1 LTGNEL
7 LVRQQVNDIYESI
20 KNEIENRNITIED
33 ILFKKMGLL
42 PIQLATDTGF
52 AKACKDFLN
61 IRMTVLEAK
70 RIIGDLRSANGG
82 KTECTWKMLVD
93 FLTMNRI
100 NTAQMEKGFIDPMLA
115 NAVAQL

>member
-42 PIQLATDTGF
+42 PI
-52 AKACKDFLN
+52 
-61 IRMTVLEAK
+61 
-70 RIIGDLRSANGG
+70 
-82 KTECTWKMLVD
+82 
-93 FLTMNRI
+93 
-100 NTAQMEKGFIDPMLA
+100 
-115 NAVAQL
+115 